1 MRQYAKH
8 SIAVVAG
15 GLLLVGL
22 SACALFDRA
31 GDTDSTRSG
40 ESSWDYR
47 GWEVYEGDDGKNR
60 YSILNQID
68 RSNVDRLQVAWT
80 YHSGDKR
87 ENPPSTIECNPIVVD
102 GVLYATSPKLKA
114 FALDA
119 ATGKE
124 LWRFDPFKDRDARGV
139 NRGVA
144 YWEDGEDRRI
154 LYAAGS
160 KLYALDAD
168 TGQPVEDFGQGGT
181 VDLKEGLD
189 RDVSDEAYVAASSPG
204 IVYEDLLI
212 LGSWVSEGPAP
223 TAPGH
228 VRAYN
233 VRTGEREWIFHTI
246 PHPGEYGYETWPEDA
261 WKRVGGANDWSG
273 MSLDEE
279 REMVFLSTGS
289 ASYDFYGGDRKGKNL
304 FANSVVALNAATGER
319 VWHYQV
325 VHHDLLDRDLPSSP
339 NLVTVNHDGQQVDA
353 VAQITKTG
361 HVFLLDRETGEPLFP
376 VEERDVP
383 ASDLEGEEAWPTQP
397 IPTKPEPFARQ
408 HFTEDLITDISPEAH
423 DYVKKRYEAVRSGG
437 PYLPPST
444 EGTILFPG
452 FNGGGEWSGAA
463 FDPETDLLYVNAQ
476 EMPWILTMVRPGGEE
491 EDVFSMSTG
500 QLTYRVNCA
509 SCHGVDRKGQPPT
522 YPSLA
527 VVPEKYSQAQVEEI
541 IHNGRGQMPAFPS
554 LSEEELD
561 ALVSY
566 LYGEKPEAGSEQ
578 AESTVDYPYPY
589 VHTGWKKFKDQ
600 SGYPAVKPP
609 WGTLNAIDLSKGEIV
624 WKVPLGEYPE
634 LIEQGIPPTGTENFG
649 GPLVTEG
656 GLVFIGATK
665 DEKFRAFDKKTGEV
679 LWETELPA
687 GGYATPATYMIDGR
701 QYVVIAAGGGGK
713 IGTKA
718 GDAYV
723 AFALPSGAGG
733 E

>member
-1 MRQYAKH
+1 MRQYGKQ
-8 SIAVVAG
+8 SIAIIAG
-15 GLLLVGL
+15 GVLLAGL
-22 SACALFDRA
+22 SACALFDQIGGA
-31 GDTDSTRSG
+31 NSAESG
-40 ESSWDYR
+40 EASWDYQ
-47 GWEVYEGDDGKNR
+47 GWEVYEGDNGKNR
-60 YSILNQID
+60 YSVLDQID

-87 ENPPSTIECNPIVVD
+87 ESPPSTIECNPIVVD

-119 ATGKE
+119 GTGKE
-124 LWRFDPFKDRDARGV
+124 LWRFDPFKDQNARGV

-144 YWEDGEDRRI
+144 YWEEGEDRRI

-168 TGQPVEDFGQGGT
+168 TGKPVEGFGQGGA
-181 VDLKEGLD
+181 VNLKEGLD

-204 IVYEDLLI
+204 VVYEDLI
-212 LGSWVSEGPAP
+212 IMGSWVSEGPAP

-279 REMVFLSTGS
+279 RGMVFLSTGS

-319 VWHYQV
+319 IWHYQV

-339 NLVTVNHDGQQVDA
+339 NLVTVNHGGQQVDA

-376 VEERDVP
+376 VEEREVP

-423 DYVKKRYEAVRSGG
+423 AYVKKRYEAVRSGG

-444 EGTILFPG
+444 EGTIIFPG

-463 FDPETDLLYVNAQ
+463 FDPETDILYVNSQ
-476 EMPWILTMVRPGGEE
+476 ELPWILTMVRPGGEE
-491 EDVFSMSTG
+491 EDVFSMSAG

-509 SCHGVDRKGQPPT
+509 GCHGMDRRGQPPT

-527 VVPEKYSQAQVEEI
+527 AVPEEYSQAQVKEI

-561 ALVSY
+561 ALVGY

-578 AESTVDYPYPY
+578 AKGEVDYPYPY

-600 SGYPAVKPP
+600 FGYPAVKPP
-609 WGTLNAIDLSKGEIV
+609 WGTLNAIDLSEGEIV
-624 WKVPLGEYPE
+624 WKVPLGEHPE
-634 LIEQGIPPTGTENFG
+634 LTKRGIPPTGTENFG
-649 GPLVTEG
+649 GPLVTKG

-665 DEKFRAFDKKTGEV
+665 DEKFRAFDKETGEV
-679 LWETELPA
+679 LWETKLPA
-687 GGYATPATYMIDGR
+687 GGYATPATYMVNGR
-701 QYVVIAAGGGGK
+701 QYIVIAAGGGGK

-723 AFALPSGAGG
+723 AFALPAGKGG